1 MFILCG
7 HLDLILILFS
17 WFVTLVY
24 RYLIDRHKIKLF
36 LHYLFLFS
44 ESSTFLMV
52 CFLMQ
57 AYVLKYLLFFSDEL
71 GNPEVS
77 DPFYA
82 LGQRRFYQ
90 SSFAA
95 RDDFSSLT
103 DDRKM
108 RWFLLLLLD
117 NTGVSIIFWLFVH
130 SSSY

>member
-1 MFILCG
+1 
-7 HLDLILILFS
+7 
-17 WFVTLVY
+17 
-24 RYLIDRHKIKLF
+24 
-36 LHYLFLFS
+36 
-44 ESSTFLMV
+44 MV

-95 RDDFSSLT
+95 RDDFFSLT

-117 NTGVSIIFWLFVH
+117 NTGVSIIF
-130 SSSY
+130 